1 MATKKQK
8 PAANPRDEGEKYRLA
23 PEVIEAYRR
32 DDKLHVGQTTPSVKS
47 LVVTHAQGSYIWDA
61 NGRRYL
67 DFIAGLAV
75 NAVGHANPEV
85 RAAIIAEAEQMMH
98 VTVFGKALIPIQV
111 DLARR
116 LVTHTPPGLDSIF
129 FTNSGTEAVEGAL
142 KLARK
147 VTRRPKFVSFEGAFH
162 GRTFGSLSVSWRD
175 IYRTPFEPV
184 VPGVTFVPFNDLK
197 AAEAAID
204 EQTAAAII
212 EPIQGE
218 GGVHV
223 PSDEFLPGLAEICR
237 RKGAMLIVDEIQTGF
252 GRTGRFFACEHW
264 GVVPDILAVA
274 KALGGGM
281 PLGGFISRLELMQ
294 KLTDPPLSH
303 MTTFGGHPVSC
314 AAGLASLK
322 IIERDKLVER
332 ADEAGRRVQAR
343 LREIGQKT
351 GLVTDVRGKGYMIGL
366 ELVNPETTRA
376 FVERAQE
383 LGVIMS
389 WSIYAGA
396 TVRVAPPLNITDAEL
411 DEGLAVIEQALNDV
425 RAR

>member
-1 MATKKQK
+1 MEATKTDPKITE
-8 PAANPRDEGEKYRLA
+8 AYRLE
-23 PEVIEAYRR
+23 PDVIEAYRV
-32 DDKLHVGQTTPSVKS
+32 DDKKHVGQTTPFVKS
-47 LVVTHAQGSYIWDA
+47 LVATHAQGSYIWDA

-85 RAAIIAEAEQMMH
+85 RAAIAAQAEQMMH
-98 VTVFGKALIPIQV
+98 VTVFGKALIPVQV

-116 LVTHTPPGLDSIF
+116 LVKHTPPGLDSIF
-129 FTNSGTEAVEGAL
+129 FTNSGTEAIEGAL

-147 VTRRPKFVSFEGAFH
+147 FTRRPKFVSFEGAFH
-162 GRTFGSLSVSWRD
+162 GRTFGSLSVSWRE
-175 IYRTPFEPV
+175 IYRAPFEPV
-184 VPGVTFVPFNDLK
+184 LPGVTFVPFNDLK

-223 PSDEFLPGLAEICR
+223 PSDDFLPGLAEICR
-237 RKGAMLIVDEIQTGF
+237 RKGALLILDEIQTGF

-294 KLTDPPLSH
+294 NLTEPPLSH

-322 IIERDKLVER
+322 IIERDGLVAR
-332 ADEAGRRVQAR
+332 ADRAGQRIMAR
-343 LREIGQKT
+343 LREIGEKSR
-351 GLVTDVRGKGYMIGL
+351 LVVDVRGKGLMIGL
-366 ELVNPETTRA
+366 ELIDPETTKAFVDRA
-376 FVERAQE
+376 FE
-383 LGVIMS
+383 LGLIMS

-396 TVRVAPPLNITDAEL
+396 TVRVAPPLNISDAEI
-411 DEGLAVIEQALNDV
+411 DEGLAIIEQALAETA
-425 RAR
+425 AR

>member
-1 MATKKQK
+1 MQPFLTSLGGG
-8 PAANPRDEGEKYRLA
+8 PGMPVMT
-23 PEVIEAYRR
+23 PEEIETYRR
-32 DDKLHVGQTTPSVKS
+32 EDKAHVGQTTPFAKS
-47 LVVTHAQGSYIWDA
+47 LVAARASGSYIWDV

-75 NAVGHANPEV
+75 NAVGHAHPEV
-85 RAAIIAEAEQMMH
+85 RAAITAQAEQMLH
-98 VTVFGKALIPIQV
+98 VTVFGKALIPVQV
-111 DLARR
+111 DLARK
-116 LVTHTPPGLDSIF
+116 VTQHTPPGLDSIF

-147 VTRRPKFVSFEGAFH
+147 VTGRPKFVSFEGAFH
-162 GRTFGSLSVSWRD
+162 GRTFGALSVSWRE
-175 IYRTPFEPV
+175 IYRAPFEPV

-223 PSDEFLPGLAEICR
+223 PTDDFLPGLAEICR
-237 RKGAMLIVDEIQTGF
+237 RKGALLILDEIQTGF

-264 GVVPDILAVA
+264 GVTPDILAVA

-281 PLGGFISRLELMQ
+281 PLGGFISRLELMRS
-294 KLTDPPLSH
+294 LTEPPLSH

-314 AAGLASLK
+314 AAGLASLN
-322 IIERDKLVER
+322 IIERDGLVARAER
-332 ADEAGRRVQAR
+332 AGERIQAR
-343 LREIGQKT
+343 LRELARESRLIA
-351 GLVTDVRGKGYMIGL
+351 DVRGKGLMIGL
-366 ELVNPETTRA
+366 ELVDAATTRT
-376 FVERAQE
+376 FVERAFE
-383 LGVIMS
+383 LGLIMS

-396 TVRVAPPLNITDAEL
+396 TVRVAPPLNVSDEEI
-411 DEGLAVIEQALNDV
+411 DEGLGIIQQALQEV
-425 RAR
+425 GQR

>member
-1 MATKKQK
+1 MESRK
-8 PAANPRDEGEKYRLA
+8 PETLTAVEQVAEEFRLE
-23 PEVIEAYRR
+23 PDVIEAYRR
-32 DDKLHVGQTTPSVKS
+32 DDKKHVGQTTPFVKS
-47 LVVTHAQGSYIWDA
+47 LVATHAQGSYIWDA
-61 NGRRYL
+61 YGRRYL

-85 RAAIIAEAEQMMH
+85 RAAIIAQTEQMMH
-98 VTVFGKALIPIQV
+98 VTVFGKALIPVQV

-162 GRTFGSLSVSWRD
+162 GRTFGSLSVSWRE
-175 IYRTPFEPV
+175 IYRAPFEPV
-184 VPGVTFVPFNDLK
+184 LPGVTFAPFNDLN

-223 PSDEFLPGLAEICR
+223 PSDDFLPGLAEICR
-237 RKGAMLIVDEIQTGF
+237 RKGALLILDEIQTGF

-322 IIERDKLVER
+322 IIERDHLVER
-332 ADEAGRRVQAR
+332 ADQAGQRVMAR
-343 LREIGQKT
+343 LREIGAKSN
-351 GLVTDVRGKGYMIGL
+351 LVADVRGKGYMIGL
-366 ELVNPETTRA
+366 ELVNAETTKAFVDRA
-376 FVERAQE
+376 FE
-383 LGVIMS
+383 LGLIMS

-396 TVRVAPPLNITDAEL
+396 TVRVAPPLNISDSEL
-411 DEGLAVIEQALNDV
+411 DEGLAIIERALSEV
-425 RAR
+425 QRR